1 MCGIAGLFYV
11 SNPKPVDPK
20 RVRAMTDVLA
30 HRGPDGSGVW
40 TAPGVGLG
48 HRRLSII
55 DLATGDQPM
64 RSADGK
70 LALSYNGEIYNFRE
84 VRAQLEPLG
93 HVFRTESDTEVILA
107 AWRQWGPDCL
117 ARFNGMFAF
126 ALYDGDRDSLFL
138 ARDRLGV
145 KPLYW
150 TTLSDDS
157 LVFASE
163 LKGLLAHPLMRR
175 APSRSAVDDY
185 LALGYVPDDNC
196 MVDGVRKLA
205 AGHHLLVR
213 RGRVVPK
220 PVQWWDVDFSNPS
233 SASVATLEEELVERL
248 REAVRS
254 RMVADVPLGA
264 FLSGGVD
271 SSAVVALMA
280 EASRSAVQTC
290 SIGFTEADHDESKW
304 AALVAERFAT
314 SHRSRI
320 VAADDFG
327 LIDTLA
333 DAFDEPFADASALA
347 TYRVSELARETVKVA
362 LSGDGADEAFAGY
375 RRYRMFAAE
384 ERVRGL
390 LPGPARG
397 LLGAVGDLY
406 PKLDWAP
413 RFLRAKTTLQ
423 AIRQE
428 GGQAY
433 AGAVGVTPPGI
444 RSSLYTALFKRFL
457 GGYRGEERYVK
468 AMAGAPAGDALSRA
482 QYADLKIWLP
492 GDILTKVDRTSMAV
506 GLEAREPLLDHR
518 LVEFAA
524 RLPARMRLR
533 GGSGKWLMKRAL
545 GRYLPD
551 QLLNRTKMGFVTPI
565 SAWFRGPLAAEAA
578 SIAHS
583 PALIELGWFDS
594 AAVARLAAAHRSGRE
609 EHGRLLWQLLML
621 DKSLQRLF
629 GFGAGVRKAG

>member
-20 RVRAMTDVLA
+20 RVRAMTDTLA

-84 VRAQLEPLG
+84 VRGELETFG
-93 HVFRTESDTEVILA
+93 HRFRTESDTEVILA

-117 ARFNGMFAF
+117 SRFNGMFAF
-126 ALYDGDRDSLFL
+126 ALYDEDEDCLFL

-150 TTLSDDS
+150 TTLSDDA

-163 LKGLLAHPLMRR
+163 LKGLLAHPLLRR
-175 APSRSAVDDY
+175 APSRSALDDY

-205 AGHHLLVR
+205 AGHYLLVR

-233 SASVATLEEELVERL
+233 RASAKALEEELVERL
-248 REAVRS
+248 QSAVRS
-254 RMVADVPLGA
+254 RMVSDVPLGA

-280 EASRSAVQTC
+280 EASRSAVETC
-290 SIGFTEADHDESKW
+290 SIGFSEADHDESKW
-304 AALVAERFAT
+304 AALVAGRFAT
-314 SHRSRI
+314 NHRSRI
-320 VAADDFG
+320 VEADDFG

-333 DAFDEPFADASALA
+333 DAFDEPFADGSALA

-397 LLGAVGDLY
+397 MVGAVGKFY

-423 AIRQE
+423 AI
-428 GGQAY
+428 GQGSGEAY
-433 AGAVGVTPPGI
+433 AAAVAVTREPI
-444 RSSLYTALFKRFL
+444 RSSLYTAIHKRL
-457 GGYRGEERYVK
+457 LDGHRAETRYAK
-468 AMAGAPAGDALSRA
+468 AMANAPAGDSLSRA

-506 GLEAREPLLDHR
+506 SLEAREPLLDHR

-524 RLPARMRLR
+524 RVPAGMRLR

-551 QLLNRTKMGFVTPI
+551 EVLHRTKMGFVTPI
-565 SAWFRGPLAAEAA
+565 SAWFRGPLAGEAA
-578 SIAHS
+578 GIAHS
-583 PALIELGWFDS
+583 PALAELGWFKPD
-594 AAVARLAAAHRSGRE
+594 VIARLAAAHRSGRE